1 MAANASP
8 TTSSARYASA
18 SRQPHR
24 DQRLPAAEGPD
35 SASPVAALQAG
46 AGNHAVSGLLRGG
59 APLPAEVRA
68 DMESRFGTDFR
79 DVRLHDSPHAHANA
93 AALHAKAYTHGADI
107 VFGANR
113 FAPHTP
119 AGKRLLAHELA
130 HVVQQRRGG
139 ATPVLDAHASHEQ
152 AADAAADAVAAGRG
166 TVSVAGATGVGVARD
181 EEEGWGARLRRKYR
195 EVKDKIPPE
204 YREKMQKAADFAA
217 DKAVDTVALPFGP
230 AAAYAADGL
239 GSALLHG
246 AQKTAAGE
254 PGAADDLKD
263 FGRDKVQEG
272 LGAAKGI
279 ATQVTEVADT
289 GMWLGNE
296 YKGLRDKAAEK
307 IGGKPGTVGN
317 TIVRHAIDAT
327 AEILPGTAGLPALAD
342 ASDAASKAGLVDPDT
357 GQASLTAPMSGK
369 LNQWAKTAEDKL
381 GAKPRDPEMFTPME
395 KAEIASS
402 LGVQVALSA
411 TGAEEVKIAMNVV
424 GALSGLR
431 AIVET
436 IRHDKD
442 WKTSPR
448 FWGHIIGLGL
458 SIVGLKHSMAASKIT
473 TLVLKYGGIAAAVPA
488 LAQMAVDYWRLES
501 NPDMPDDE
509 RKKLE
514 ASIKQD
520 WIAAIHIVK
529 DAILHVAQSKGGASA
544 KPGASEDEGA
554 PVKAGGGKVE
564 DPATARTGTS
574 MDETAGTPTGKT
586 GAGASDEGVKSA
598 SPTAKPVS
606 DTVPPEQAAKTPAKP
621 APTSDTGA
629 GGQSAVAKPDPG
641 LAEQGYRP
649 KPGERGTSRAEW
661 KKQQGAQRWKKA
673 VDKAFQQLDAQ
684 DPAEAVAVPRVKGG
698 KSDPRIGGKAV
709 PDSNRRTL
717 DLEDIPT
724 RPGEK
729 PRQALARVRSV
740 IGTKLSDHP
749 FLEKLW
755 NDARAT
761 VLSKQSLTKDNYAD
775 LYDRTRD
782 AFWRRVRGNT
792 PEGAQARQLLKDAG
806 FALPAGKN
814 QRSSAPLLDNVDPA
828 IPRTD
833 RSISLDHVEEKA
845 QGTGWQKALDADNL
859 RMEFAMPN
867 TEREI
872 KQMRHPELR

>member
-1 MAANASP
+1 MSQSAQPAGTAAK
-8 TTSSARYASA
+8 SSAGAARGRA
-18 SRQPHR
+18 RPH
-24 DQRLPAAEGPD
+24 PA
-35 SASPVAALQAG
+35 PVAAAETSFSPLAMLQSG
-46 AGNHAVSGLLRGG
+46 AGNRAASLAALGSGI
-59 APLPAEVRA
+59 PLPVEVREE
-68 DMESRFGTDFR
+68 MERRFGESFR
-79 DVRLHDSPHAHANA
+79 DVRIHDDPQSHARA
-93 AALHAKAYTHGADI
+93 ASLHAKAYTQGADI
-107 VFGANR
+107 VFGADR
-113 FAPHTP
+113 FSPQAGP
-119 AGKRLLAHELA
+119 GKRLLAHELA

-139 ATPVLDAHASHEQ
+139 AAPVLDAGAPHEQ
-152 AADAAADAVAAGRG
+152 AADAAADAVVGG
-166 TVSVAGATGVGVARD
+166 QGQVSVAGATGVGVARD
-181 EEEGWGARLRRKYR
+181 EDEGWGSRLRRKYN
-195 EVKDKIPPE
+195 EVKDRIPPE

-239 GSALLHG
+239 GSAMLHG

-254 PGAADDLKD
+254 PGATDDLKN
-263 FGRDKVQEG
+263 FGRDKAQEV
-272 LGAAKGI
+272 LGSAKGI

-296 YKGLRDKAAEK
+296 YKELRDSAAEK

-317 TIVRHAIDAT
+317 TIVKRTLDAT
-327 AEILPGTAGLPALAD
+327 AQILPGTAALPALAD
-342 ASDAASKAGLVDPDT
+342 ASDQAKKAGLVDPDT
-357 GQASLTAPMSGK
+357 GQASITAPMSGK
-369 LNQWAKTAEDKL
+369 LNQWAKATEEKL
-381 GAKPRDPEMFTPME
+381 GATPRDPEMFTPME

-402 LGVQVALSA
+402 IGLQVALSA

-473 TLVLKYGGIAAAVPA
+473 TLVLRYGGVAAAIPA
-488 LAQMAVDYWRLES
+488 LAQMAVDYYKLES
-501 NPDMPDDE
+501 NPDMPEDE

-529 DAILHVAQSKGGASA
+529 DAILHVAQSKGGNTAR
-544 KPGASEDEGA
+544 PGAPEDEGTGA
-554 PVKAGGGKVE
+554 P
-564 DPATARTGTS
+564 RTGGTKA
-574 MDETAGTPTGKT
+574 DADTDTPTPPKAT
-586 GAGASDEGVKSA
+586 GGSTEEIDAPPKPKVVAATPADEGAKQPA
-598 SPTAKPVS
+598 STAKPVT
-606 DTVPPEQAAKTPAKP
+606 DTPADPEAAKA
-621 APTSDTGA
+621 
-629 GGQSAVAKPDPG
+629 DPG
-641 LAEQGYRP
+641 LAKQGYRP
-649 KPGERGTSRAEW
+649 KPGERNTGRAEW
-661 KKQQGAQRWKKA
+661 KQQEGARRWKKA
-673 VDKAFQQLDAQ
+673 VDKAFEQLDTQ
-684 DPAEAVAVPRVKGG
+684 DPADAVAVPRAKGG
-698 KSDPRIGGKAV
+698 KSDPRIAGKAV
-709 PDSNRRTL
+709 PDSSRRTL
-717 DLEDIPT
+717 DIEDIPT
-724 RPGEK
+724 RPGEE
-729 PRQALARVRSV
+729 PRQAVARVRTV

-761 VLSKQSLTKDNYAD
+761 VTAGEPLTKDNYGD
-775 LYDRTRD
+775 LYNRTRD
-782 AFWRRVRGNT
+782 AFWRRVRSNT
-792 PEGAQARQLLKDAG
+792 PEGAQARQMLQDAG
-806 FALPAGKN
+806 FKLPSGKN
-814 QRSSAPLLDNVDPA
+814 QRSTAPLLDNVDPA

-833 RSISLDHVEEKA
+833 TSISLDHIEEKG